1 MKYPDFTVCVRCM
14 TYNQSK
20 YIEDAMN
27 GFTIQQT
34 DFPFVCCIVDDAST
48 NGEQLVIK
56 NYLKKYF
63 DFTDTSVSYS
73 QSTDYASIIFAQHK
87 VNINCYFA
95 VLFLKENLYSK
106 NMGYKK
112 MEYISVWR
120 DKCKYEAICEGD
132 DYWIDP
138 LKLQKQVVILENNS
152 KVGLVYTSA
161 KQYNENLKKY
171 SSSIIGKRLL
181 SKQALYISNEIPT
194 LTVMYRKDLMDLYF
208 KEICIP
214 NLLMGD
220 YPMWLYFNEKSK
232 LYFLDETTSVYRV
245 LANSASHS
253 KSVQKTFK
261 FEECAFRIRK
271 YFIDKYH
278 RENITPLIDKEYVKR
293 ILYFG
298 ALYQEGVSYPI
309 SYLKEKGF
317 LRGKYVYMYVKYI
330 LNYLRYAFI
339 K

>member
-1 MKYPDFTVCVRCM
+1 MKYPKFKVCVSCF
-14 TYNQSK
+14 TFNQAK

-27 GFTIQQT
+27 GFAMQQT

-48 NGEQLVIK
+48 DGEQQVIK
-56 NYLKKYF
+56 SYLNRYF
-63 DFTDTSVSYS
+63 VFTDSSVFSS

-87 VNINCYFA
+87 ENSNCYFA
-95 VLFLKENLYSK
+95 VLFLKENLFSK

-245 LANSASHS
+245 LDNSASHS
-253 KSVQKTFK
+253 KSVQITFN

-271 YFIDKYH
+271 YFVDKYH
-278 RENITPLIDKEYVKR
+278 RENITSLIDKEYVKR

-298 ALYQEGVSYPI
+298 ALYQEGISNPI
-309 SYLKEKGF
+309 CYLKEKGF
-317 LRGKYVYMYVKYI
+317 FKFRYVYTIV
-330 LNYLRYAFI
+330 R
-339 K
+339 

>member
-1 MKYPDFTVCVRCM
+1 
-14 TYNQSK
+14 
-20 YIEDAMN
+20 
-27 GFTIQQT
+27 
-34 DFPFVCCIVDDAST
+34 
-48 NGEQLVIK
+48 
-56 NYLKKYF
+56 
-63 DFTDTSVSYS
+63 
-73 QSTDYASIIFAQHK
+73 
-87 VNINCYFA
+87 
-95 VLFLKENLYSK
+95 
-106 NMGYKK
+106 

-245 LANSASHS
+245 LDNSASHS
-253 KSVQKTFK
+253 NSVQITFN

-271 YFIDKYH
+271 YFVDKYH
-278 RENITPLIDKEYVKR
+278 RENITSLIDKEYVKR

-298 ALYQEGVSYPI
+298 ALYQEGISNPI
-309 SYLKEKGF
+309 CYLKEKGF
-317 LRGKYVYMYVKYI
+317 FKFIYVYMYVKYI